1 MEGCVPGLEVA
12 NISTIHIASAEVQ
25 SHGHSIGKGP
35 EKVLEAEGLGDECHL
50 LGK

>member
-25 SHGHSIGKGP
+25 SHGHSIGKGL
-35 EKVLEAEGLGDECHL
+35 EKVSRSSKRRVWGRAGR
-50 LGK
+50 